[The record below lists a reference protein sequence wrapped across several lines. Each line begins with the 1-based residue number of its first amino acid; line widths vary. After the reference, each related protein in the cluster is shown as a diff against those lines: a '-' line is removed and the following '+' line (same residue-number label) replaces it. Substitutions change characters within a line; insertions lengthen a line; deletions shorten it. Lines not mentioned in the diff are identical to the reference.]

1 MNEVEKVKHIN
12 LNYGITQKVI
22 ADELGIT
29 QAALNRWLNGKAA
42 PRESMKHQ
50 MNTLFEKYT
59 DADLDG
65 DTDKLLLSKIMD
77 GNLEHL
83 DGKIYSEAI
92 LGSLASNIAK
102 LDSYQEV
109 VTKLITEIP
118 LSSRIFDWNVGSI
131 LQHFDPISV
140 LDIFKKIDNHSPYY
154 NSIGLS
160 WVFGELD
167 LKDQKVID
175 YLISI
180 VNYSTDSDAWW
191 RAAFSLEKLEFDDA
205 VNLMKRSL
213 KMNELKSIESY
224 LSNISDKK
232 SVICTLVLSNVDNIE
247 RIIYPRIKKIFL
259 RSNDIPTLISCC
271 WLIGRL
277 NLIDDTILPKLLKL
291 TEHRNYELKYY
302 TFFAL
307 QNNTNEVLLPI
318 FEKSLS
324 DPDALI
330 RKMASRAIR
339 SHGSEASIPAVE
351 AALHLEKEQSVISEL
366 SQTIY
371 SLRNP
376 MTKLKQLIREK
387 TSRNENGLISDETDK
402 WYKDSALYNL
412 FSEAE
417 DPQNVCFNI
426 IINLIRGMR
435 ISNPIDLATGTGR
448 MVWQLIE
455 KVNFTGTLFA
465 ADNSS
470 NMCDYLK
477 KAVKRNRGY
486 TKNIKVIHSSIENL
500 PNKIHEKSSLVISS
514 FGFPSRISDTNLC
527 MNELRSVSSL
537 LADDGLFITLGW
549 DETFNDQLN
558 EMWFKHIPDNIRAKD
573 FEEWRRKR
581 SGAIT
586 SARNCGLTWVKKGIH
601 VPLQFSSVTES
612 ANVMGYLF
620 GRDAVEAI
628 LTNSRTEWIMSL
640 GITLDNK
647 KSIDNIISSY
657 ERSRN
662 IS

>member
-1 MNEVEKVKHIN
+1 MNEVEKVKHVN
-12 LNYGITQKVI
+12 LSFGITQKVI
-22 ADELGIT
+22 ANELGIT
-29 QAALNRWLNGKAA
+29 QAALNRWLNGKAI
-42 PRESMKHQ
+42 PRDSMKHRI
-50 MNTLFEKYT
+50 NILFEKYAET
-59 DADLDG
+59 DVNSE
-65 DTDKLLLSKIMD
+65 TDKILLSKILD
-77 GNLEHL
+77 GNLECL
-83 DGKIYSEAI
+83 NSKIYSEAI
-92 LGSLASNIAK
+92 LGILAINISK
-102 LDSYQEV
+102 LDSYQDT

-118 LSSRIFDWNVGSI
+118 LSSRVYDWNVGSI
-131 LQHFDPISV
+131 LQHFDPTSV
-140 LDIFKKIDNHSPYY
+140 LDIFKNIDNHSPYY

-191 RAAFSLEKLEFDDA
+191 RAAFSLEKLEYDDA

-213 KMNELKSIESY
+213 KMSELKPIESY

-259 RSNDIPTLISCC
+259 KSDDIPTLVSCC

-277 NLIDDTILPKLLKL
+277 NLIDDQILPKLLKL
-291 TEHRNYELKYY
+291 TEHKNYELKYY

-318 FEKSLS
+318 FEKSLT
-324 DPDALI
+324 DNDALI

-339 SHGSEASIPAVE
+339 SHGSETSIPAVVE
-351 AALHLEKEQSVISEL
+351 ALHLESEQSVISEL

-376 MTKLKQLIREK
+376 ITKLKQQIREK
-387 TSRNENGLISDETDK
+387 TSRNENGLISDESDK

-426 IINLIRGMR
+426 ILNLIADME

-448 MVWQLIE
+448 LVWQIIE
-455 KVNFTGTLFA
+455 KINFTGTLFA
-465 ADNSS
+465 TDVSS
-470 NMCDYLK
+470 NMCNYLK

-486 TKNIKVIHSSIENL
+486 TKNIKIIQSSIENL

-527 MNELRSVSSL
+527 IKELRSVSSL
-537 LADDGLFITLGW
+537 LTENGVFITLGW

-558 EMWFKHIPDNIRAKD
+558 EMWFRHIPDNIRAKD

-581 SGAIT
+581 SGSIS
-586 SARNCGLTWVKKGIH
+586 SARNCGLTWVKKGIR

-620 GRDAVEAI
+620 GRDAVETI

-647 KSIDNIISSY
+647 ESIDNIISSY
-657 ERSRN
+657 ERN
-662 IS
+662 